1 MTEYDRPRGIL
12 TEKDRRYLRDDVLPD
27 SKQAKYERR
36 KGTRKRIR
44 NGIRDFPTIRFLPP
58 EERKKIFQDMEAGD
72 ELYRELS
79 AAVAVIKYACDD
91 ADLSIEDLLAE
102 GVRLGSHPTR
112 GDLTPPGENPHSPFE
127 DPQNP
132 MKTGRFKTLRDVDV
146 DIEYEYSDSYYPAK
160 LRERFLSGG
169 ELNDEELLVLVKSD
183 EFDDEVAE
191 ELQQRPE
198 SIPEVDVE

>member
-1 MTEYDRPRGIL
+1 MVEYDRPRGIL

-36 KGTRKRIR
+36 KGTRRRIR
-44 NGIRDFPTIRFLPP
+44 SGLKDFPTIRFLPP
-58 EERKKIFQDMEAGD
+58 EERRKIFADMEVGD
-72 ELYRELS
+72 DLYRELS

-102 GVRLGSHPTR
+102 GLRLGSHPTR
-112 GDLTPPGENPHSPFE
+112 GDLTPPDKNPHSPSD
-127 DPQNP
+127 DPQRP
-132 MKTGRFKTLRDVDV
+132 METGHLKTVRGVDV
-146 DIEYEYSDSYYPAK
+146 DIDYEYSDSYFPAK

-169 ELNDEELLVLVKSD
+169 ELNDEELLILVKSD

-191 ELQQRPE
+191 ELQQRPGG
-198 SIPEVDVE
+198 IPELDVV

>member
-1 MTEYDRPRGIL
+1 MAEYDRPRGIL

-36 KGTRKRIR
+36 KGTRRRIR
-44 NGIRDFPTIRFLPP
+44 SGLKDFPAIRFLPP
-58 EERKKIFQDMEAGD
+58 EERRKVFRNMDAGD
-72 ELYRELS
+72 DLYRELS

-91 ADLSIEDLLAE
+91 AGLSIEDLLAE
-102 GVRLGSHPTR
+102 GVRLGSHPAR
-112 GDLTPPGENPHSPFE
+112 GDLTPPGENPHSPFD
-127 DPQNP
+127 DPQRP
-132 MKTGRFKTLRDVDV
+132 MKTGRIKALRDVNV
-146 DIEYEYSDSYYPAK
+146 DIEYEYSDSYFPAK

-191 ELQQRPE
+191 EIQQRPR
-198 SIPEVDVE
+198 STSEVDVV